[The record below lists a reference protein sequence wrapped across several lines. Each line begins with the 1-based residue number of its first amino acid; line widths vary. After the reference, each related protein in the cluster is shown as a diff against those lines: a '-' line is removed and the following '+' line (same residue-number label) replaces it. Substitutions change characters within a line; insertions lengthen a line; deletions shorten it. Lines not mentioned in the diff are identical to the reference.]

1 MRPSKKT
8 SKKNRMAGDNDFRV
22 SLPLS
27 GHLGFSTRRRS
38 YEIKRESKDHAG
50 VRNVMRPPP
59 LAFGQTQGRETVKPS
74 AVLTTTLGK
83 LSPILPQASRT
94 IRASGAV
101 RKVPV
106 AGEAG
111 ETTES
116 VAPVSWPPGQTLMAR
131 TETSHS
137 NKRSWLSQARTRGG
151 TFTMR
156 LRKYRSESL
165 FLDSTNERALMPP
178 VRIAPEYPSSPAR
191 SREIAIA
198 LEHRI
203 ERINKMPLG
212 DRLLRVEWSAH
223 RRHLISG
230 ITRNN
235 R

>member
-1 MRPSKKT
+1 
-8 SKKNRMAGDNDFRV
+8 
-22 SLPLS
+22 
-27 GHLGFSTRRRS
+27 
-38 YEIKRESKDHAG
+38 
-50 VRNVMRPPP
+50 MRPPP
-59 LAFGQTQGRETVKPS
+59 LAFGQTQDRETVKPS

-83 LSPILPQASRT
+83 LSPILPPASRT
-94 IRASGAV
+94 IKASGGV

-106 AGEAG
+106 AGEVG

-116 VAPVSWPPGQTLMAR
+116 VPPVSWSPGQTLMAR

-151 TFTMR
+151 SFTMR

-178 VRIAPEYPSSPAR
+178 VRTAREYPSSPAR

-203 ERINKMPLG
+203 ERINKMPIG
-212 DRLLRVEWSAH
+212 DRFLLVEWSAH

-230 ITRNN
+230 ITGNN